1 MLVVSIVNGKTVQTV
16 RLKLQFQFKLY
27 INEPTVML
35 LFMPL
40 SGSEI
45 KYSLRHIPTL
55 HI

>member
-1 MLVVSIVNGKTVQTV
+1 MQVVSTVKGKTVQTV

-27 INEPTVML
+27 VNEPTVML

-45 KYSLRHIPTL
+45 KYFLRHTPTL
-55 HI
+55 YV